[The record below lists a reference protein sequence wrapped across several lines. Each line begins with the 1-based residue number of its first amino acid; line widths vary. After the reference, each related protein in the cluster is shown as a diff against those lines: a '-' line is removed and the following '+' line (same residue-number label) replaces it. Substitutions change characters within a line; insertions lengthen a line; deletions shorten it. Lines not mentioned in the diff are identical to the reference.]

1 MQSIS
6 FNQPFKSFCCIGMLR
21 TCVSPEL
28 TLFPLLF
35 SSPCSVLVSFCWL
48 YLDAVLLSVRI
59 VARLSLYIYC
69 IFVDGNMYWSLSI
82 FGSISVYWRYIGVFQ
97 CLPYLPHILLTFVI
111 IILWRVNGMTCVLV
125 FPTPPTRVNF
135 HCGYFQVLLLRCA
148 VNDLLMLRLLF
159 TFYPHL
165 HCCIFGGY
173 FTVQLSS
180 HIYPGFNS
188 CLLPSY
194 TWTVFFLCCIVTVS
208 IWISI
213 FPLYCSSFPVWW
225 CTACISHKCDHIW
238 YSASVWVSYSVCVRY
253 FPPLFAFPLVMV
265 QFLFSCKLCLQCVLL
280 FPSTCKYG
288 HFPPTFFTCEYST
301 VFANCFSVSLV
312 FPTSNAMC
320 FHLCCWC
327 KCS

>member
-59 VARLSLYIYC
+59 VARLSLYIYLC
-69 IFVDGNMYWSLSI
+69 GWEYVLVSLY
-82 FGSISVYWRYIGVFQ
+82 FWQYLCVLALYWRVSVSPIS
-97 CLPYLPHILLTFVI
+97 PPHPTNICCHHHVTC
-111 IILWRVNGMTCVLV
+111 VNGMTCVLV

-280 FPSTCKYG
+280 FPSTCKFG

-327 KCS
+327 ECS